1 MEPCPAVVLPACP
14 MLQTGGHPLRHQ
26 RESQAGARA
35 HTNHGGASVLTGKL
49 KELWKPPEAIT
60 MEMVG
65 GKDQNVRLRR
75 RAGESKRLSTKLG

>member
-1 MEPCPAVVLPACP
+1 M
-14 MLQTGGHPLRHQ
+14 
-26 RESQAGARA
+26 
-35 HTNHGGASVLTGKL
+35 LTGKL

-75 RAGESKRLSTKLG
+75 RAGESKGLSTKLGQRHASEFSKHKYGLEIVLQKF